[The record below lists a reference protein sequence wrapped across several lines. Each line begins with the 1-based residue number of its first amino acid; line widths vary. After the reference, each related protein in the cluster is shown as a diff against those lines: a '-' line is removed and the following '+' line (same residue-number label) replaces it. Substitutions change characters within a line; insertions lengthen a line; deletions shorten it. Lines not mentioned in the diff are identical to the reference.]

1 MPGDGN
7 MKTVDIEAEAAAE
20 KRIVYGAETPVADKK
35 LIAEL
40 TVEEIKAKIAEKIR
54 ADSEER
60 AALTPSEVVFALV
73 PGSQQDRITA
83 ILEEMAADD
92 RYADIKA
99 VTTASGMVFF
109 LSKTHFDTEEAIA
122 KSRIE
127 EVKFLLAEKVRAD
140 SRDDVRLTSAA
151 DLLSL
156 APEME
161 RDGIAAILEE
171 MRTED
176 RYADIKPVTS
186 PIGDVYYHSDRHMS
200 GYYAVVLARVAAK
213 DPVATVAAMVRDE
226 SRIYPRPT
234 CIEFFME
241 PIFKIPPGDLKAVF
255 DEMVK
260 KPDYGDIKL
269 MVHPETGGVYAY
281 SSQYLSGDVAYQMMH
296 WVEVVK
302 PANP

>member
-1 MPGDGN
+1 
-7 MKTVDIEAEAAAE
+7 MKTVDIEAEAAE
-20 KRIVYGAETPVADKK
+20 ETRVEYGAEKTVAEGKS
-35 LIAEL
+35 IAEP
-40 TVEEIKAKIAEKIR
+40 TVEEIKARIAEKVR
-54 ADSEER
+54 ADSGER
-60 AALTPSEVVFALV
+60 AAVTPSEVVFALV
-73 PGSQQDRITA
+73 PGSQQAA
-83 ILEEMAADD
+83 ISAVLEEMAADE

-140 SRDDVRLTSAA
+140 SKNDVALTSVSELQA
-151 DLLSL
+151 L

-161 RDGIAAILEE
+161 QEGIAAVLDE
-171 MRTED
+171 MRTDD
-176 RYADIKPVTS
+176 RYADIKQVTS
-186 PIGDVYYHSDRHMS
+186 PTGDVYYHSDRHMS
-200 GYYAVVLARVAAK
+200 GYYAVVLGRVAEK

-241 PIFKIPPGDLKAVF
+241 PLFGIPPSDLKAVF
-255 DEMVK
+255 DELVRR
-260 KPDYGDIKL
+260 PEYGDIKL
-269 MVHPETGGVYAY
+269 MVHPDTGAVYAY
-281 SSQYLSGDVAYQMMH
+281 SSQYLSGDAAFQKMH

>member
-1 MPGDGN
+1 
-7 MKTVDIEAEAAAE
+7 MKTVDIEAEAAE
-20 KRIVYGAETPVADKK
+20 ETRVVYGAEKEVAAGKN
-35 LIAEL
+35 IAEP
-40 TVEEIKAKIAEKIR
+40 TVEEIKSKIAEKVR

-60 AALTPSEVVFALV
+60 AAVTPSEVVFALV
-73 PGSQQDRITA
+73 PGSQPDRISA
-83 ILEEMAADD
+83 VLEEMAADE

-140 SRDDVRLTSAA
+140 SKNDVALTSAS
-151 DLLSL
+151 DLQAL

-161 RDGIAAILEE
+161 QEGITAVLEE
-171 MRTED
+171 MRTDD
-176 RYADIKPVTS
+176 RYPDIKPVTS
-186 PIGDVYYHSDRHMS
+186 PTGDVYYHSDRHMS
-200 GYYAVVLARVAAK
+200 GYYAVVLGRVAAK
-213 DPVATVAAMVRDE
+213 DPVAAVAAMVRDE

-234 CIEFFME
+234 CIEMFMD
-241 PIFKIPPGDLKAVF
+241 PMFKIPPSDLKAVF
-255 DEMVK
+255 DELVRR
-260 KPDYGDIKL
+260 PEYGDIKL
-269 MVHPETGGVYAY
+269 MVHPDTGAVYAY
-281 SSQYLSGDVAYQMMH
+281 SSQYLSVDAAYQKMH

>member
-1 MPGDGN
+1 
-7 MKTVDIEAEAAAE
+7 MKTVDIEAEAAE
-20 KRIVYGAETPVADKK
+20 ETRVEYGAEKAVAEGKS
-35 LIAEL
+35 IAEP

-54 ADSEER
+54 ADSGER
-60 AALTPSEVVFALV
+60 AAVTPSEVVFALV

-83 ILEEMAADD
+83 ILEEMAADE

-140 SRDDVRLTSAA
+140 SKNDVALTSASELQA
-151 DLLSL
+151 L

-161 RDGIAAILEE
+161 QEGIAAVLDE
-171 MRTED
+171 MRTDD
-176 RYADIKPVTS
+176 RYADIKQVTS
-186 PIGDVYYHSDRHMS
+186 PTGDVYYHSDRHMS
-200 GYYAVVLARVAAK
+200 GYYAVVLGRVAEK

-241 PIFKIPPGDLKAVF
+241 PLFGIPPSDLKAVF
-255 DEMVK
+255 DELVRR
-260 KPDYGDIKL
+260 PEYGDIKL
-269 MVHPETGGVYAY
+269 MVHPDTGAVYAY
-281 SSQYLSGDVAYQMMH
+281 SSQYLSGDAAFQKMH

>member
-1 MPGDGN
+1 MNTEDGG
-7 MKTVDIEAEAAAE
+7 VGAAE
-20 KRIVYGAETPVADKK
+20 ETRIEFGAEEQTAAGEK
-35 LIAEL
+35 IAEP
-40 TVEEIKAKIAEKIR
+40 TVEEIKAKIAEKVR
-54 ADSEER
+54 EDSGEH
-60 AALTPSEVVFALV
+60 AAVTPSEVVFALV
-73 PGSQQDRITA
+73 PGSQQDKITA
-83 ILEEMAADD
+83 ILEGMAADD

-109 LSKTHFDTEEAIA
+109 LSTTYIEAAQAIEI
-122 KSRIE
+122 SRIE
-127 EVKFLLAEKVRAD
+127 EVKFLIAEKVRAD
-140 SRDDVRLTSAA
+140 SRDDVRLSSVA
-151 DLLSL
+151 DFRAL

-161 RDGIAAILEE
+161 QDGIAAILEE
-171 MRTED
+171 MRTDD
-176 RYADIKPVTS
+176 RYADIKSVTS
-186 PIGDVYYHSDRHMS
+186 PNGDVYYHSDRHMS
-200 GYYAVVLARVAAK
+200 GYYALVLGRVAAK

-241 PIFKIPPGDLKAVF
+241 PLFKIPPGDLKAVF
-255 DEMVK
+255 DEMVQQ
-260 KPDYGDIKL
+260 PDYSDIKL